1 MPIIEIVDMKDVP
14 KGVNLSPQLISE
26 MAAAKNRKEQ
36 SMLFINRRGFA
47 SFVLCE
53 ECGTPLSCPNCNIT
67 FSYHKSDN
75 CLMCHYCDTRIG
87 EFSRCKKCGSRCLRM
102 FGTGTEKIEDEIRG
116 VFPDAVIERLD
127 RDVTSKAGARSK
139 VLSRMKLGEVDILIG
154 TQMITKGHDF
164 PNVSLVGVLDADL
177 SLNFPD
183 FRASER
189 TFQIITQVAGR
200 AGRSNSVG
208 KVIIQTYMPG
218 HYSIQSAKRHD
229 FFDFCNNELPI
240 RQELSYPPFGRIVL
254 IKISGTNG
262 LKVGKFSQYLV
273 DNIKK
278 ENSLHILGPTEAP
291 ISRLRNKYR
300 WQILL
305 KSKDIEMLRRS
316 TEAFIKLAER
326 PPMGVKVAVDV
337 DPINML

>member
-1 MPIIEIVDMKDVP
+1 
-14 KGVNLSPQLISE
+14 
-26 MAAAKNRKEQ
+26 
-36 SMLFINRRGFA
+36 
-47 SFVLCE
+47 
-53 ECGTPLSCPNCNIT
+53 
-67 FSYHKSDN
+67 
-75 CLMCHYCDTRIG
+75 
-87 EFSRCKKCGSRCLRM
+87 
-102 FGTGTEKIEDEIRG
+102 
-116 VFPDAVIERLD
+116 
-127 RDVTSKAGARSK
+127 
-139 VLSRMKLGEVDILIG
+139 
-154 TQMITKGHDF
+154 
-164 PNVSLVGVLDADL
+164 
-177 SLNFPD
+177 
-183 FRASER
+183 
-189 TFQIITQVAGR
+189 
-200 AGRSNSVG
+200 
-208 KVIIQTYMPG
+208 
-218 HYSIQSAKRHD
+218 
-229 FFDFCNNELPI
+229 
-240 RQELSYPPFGRIVL
+240 L